1 MKKKPKKFLSK
12 LMVIRARCNP
22 ESTKGL
28 LGDTSHNLA
37 TVQIKKV
44 NLLLKKIA
52 DELFFQ
58 RLTTFEQIGY
68 F

>member
-1 MKKKPKKFLSK
+1 
-12 LMVIRARCNP
+12 MVIRARCNP